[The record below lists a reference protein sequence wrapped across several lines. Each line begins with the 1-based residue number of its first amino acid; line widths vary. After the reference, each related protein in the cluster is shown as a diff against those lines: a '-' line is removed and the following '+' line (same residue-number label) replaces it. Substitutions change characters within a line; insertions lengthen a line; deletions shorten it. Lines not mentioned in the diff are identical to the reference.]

1 MWRCFIKDDNLFEK
15 SVSAQMPR
23 CLGQMPRYL
32 EISFKISCELSGLLI
47 NLEVTSLLPKSSS
60 QGQHEEVLMTRIR
73 TINEAVQMIKHED
86 PDSSITAYFIRML
99 AYNEKIRSVK
109 TGSKVMVDFDSLLA
123 FLQSKEYALPM
134 EQIKIN

>member
-1 MWRCFIKDDNLFEK
+1 
-15 SVSAQMPR
+15 MPR

-32 EISFKISCELSGLLI
+32 EISFKISCKLSGLLI
-47 NLEVTSLLPKSSS
+47 NLEVTSLLPKISS
-60 QGQHEEVLMTRIR
+60 QGQHEEVSMTRIR

-99 AYNEKIRSVK
+99 AYNEKICSVK

>member
-1 MWRCFIKDDNLFEK
+1 MWRSFIKDDNLFEK
-15 SVSAQMPR
+15 SVYEQMPR

-32 EISFKISCELSGLLI
+32 EISFKISCELPGLLI